1 MYYYIPDF
9 VRHVDVVPDYN
20 SVMIS
25 QEIINFVT
33 KLINQNNIEHV
44 IFSYDTT
51 YQIGDFYCSV
61 LVMKV
66 PCFVEEPVIPV
77 SFVLHDRRFCEVHN
91 MFFSYL
97 RKLIPKLNS
106 ERCVDFIID
115 REKALLNALRTILP
129 EANIVNC

>member
-1 MYYYIPDF
+1 MELLIVF
-9 VRHVDVVPDYN
+9 KCIIASLILFAHVDVVPDYN

-91 MFFSYL
+91 MFL
-97 RKLIPKLNS
+97 VIS
-106 ERCVDFIID
+106 E
-115 REKALLNALRTILP
+115 N
-129 EANIVNC
+129 